1 MYRIGFILVTAL
13 AVAFGLIV
21 GTLNS
26 SPVQVDLLWLQLEWP
41 LGLLILAVF
50 ATGLLFGLLLAWLF
64 SILPL
69 KAQLRR
75 LRGRDATASARALK
89 DPRD

>member
-1 MYRIGFILVTAL
+1 MYRLAFIIVTAL

-26 SPVQVDLLWLQLEWP
+26 DPIRVDLLWLQLEWP

-50 ATGLLFGLLLAWLF
+50 AVGLLVGLLLAWLF
-64 SILPL
+64 SILPK

-75 LRGRDATASARALK
+75 LRQREAAASARTLK